1 MRKLGV
7 LGALA
12 CALLLAACGDDDDNG
27 PSSEIQGKIEDARKV
42 RAGEFPPS
50 QGRTLQ
56 DIAATL
62 RPGPKLGLATNT
74 YVPGENRL
82 AYGVIDE
89 ANKFVYGRT
98 AVYVAPSANAPAE
111 GPYPAPPD
119 SLIAEPAFRSSTA
132 AAEEDAIAAI
142 YHTRIPFEKPGRYEV
157 LAVVKTPEGIAGAAD
172 VIKVERASS
181 IPEVGE
187 RAPAVTTDT
196 VASAR
201 GDIESIETRN
211 PPDTMHET
219 SFKDVVGKRPVVLL
233 FSTPQLCQS
242 RVCGPVT
249 DVAEQLKREFGDRAT
264 FIHQEVFVDNRLEK
278 GYRPPLR
285 EFGLETEP
293 WLFTVKRDG
302 RVAARLEGS
311 FGQDEFRKAIEA
323 AL

>member
-1 MRKLGV
+1 MPKL
-7 LGALA
+7 A
-12 CALLLAACGDDDDNG
+12 ALLPALCAVLVVACGGDDG
-27 PSSEIQGKIEDARKV
+27 APSSDVKSKIEDAKKV
-42 RAGEFPPS
+42 TAGEFPS
-50 QGRTLQ
+50 SGGRTLQ
-56 DIAATL
+56 EIAATL
-62 RPGPKLGLATNT
+62 RPGPELGLATNT
-74 YVPGENRL
+74 YVTGDNRL

-89 ANKFVYGRT
+89 AKKFVYGRT
-98 AVYVAPSANAPAE
+98 AVYVAPSANDPAE

-119 SLIAEPAFRSSTA
+119 SLVADPAFRSSTA

-142 YHTRIPFEKPGRYEV
+142 YHTRLPFKKPGRYEV
-157 LAVVKTPEGIAGAAD
+157 LAVVKTPQGLTAAAD
-172 VIKVERASS
+172 VIKVERRSS
-181 IPEVGE
+181 IPDVGE

-201 GDIESIETRN
+201 GDIKAIETRV

-219 SFKDVVGKRPVVLL
+219 NFKDVVGKRPVVLL

-249 DVAEQLKREFGDRAT
+249 DVAEQLKKEYGDRAT

-278 GYRPPLR
+278 GLRPPLK

-302 RVAARLEGS
+302 TVAARLEGS

>member
-1 MRKLGV
+1 MPR
-7 LGALA
+7 LA
-12 CALLLAACGDDDDNG
+12 ALLLVACAVLLVACGGDDDGG
-27 PSSEIQGKIEDARKV
+27 PSPDVDAKIEEAKRV
-42 RAGEFPPS
+42 TAGEFPPS
-50 QGRTLQ
+50 EGRTLQ
-56 DIAATL
+56 EIAATL

-74 YVPGENRL
+74 YVPGDNRL

-98 AVYVAPSANAPAE
+98 AVYVAPSANDPAE
-111 GPYPAPPD
+111 GPYAAPAD

-142 YHTRIPFEKPGRYEV
+142 YHTRIPFKKPGRYEV
-157 LAVVKTPEGIAGAAD
+157 LAVVKTPQGLSGAAD
-172 VIKVERASS
+172 VIKVERRSP

-196 VASAR
+196 VASAK
-201 GDIESIETRN
+201 GDIKSIETRV
-211 PPDTMHET
+211 PPDTMHDT
-219 SFKDVVGKRPVVLL
+219 NFKDVVGKRPVVLL

-293 WLFTVKRDG
+293 WLFTAKRDG
-302 RVAARLEGS
+302 TVAARLEGS